1 MEKLGY
7 SKAERREIFEAYKRG
22 EVDLHHTI
30 PREIRSPRGGGPSLL
45 PEHLMNDPDIVGK
58 AGNPNR
64 WGVPRPLH
72 KDIHKAEMNGGF
84 NQRWKDEL
92 LELEEVKPKHLW
104 TKEDVLGIRDKL
116 TAEFG
121 LSWLRP
127 K

>member
-1 MEKLGY
+1 
-7 SKAERREIFEAYKRG
+7 
-22 EVDLHHTI
+22 
-30 PREIRSPRGGGPSLL
+30 
-45 PEHLMNDPDIVGK
+45 MNDPDIVGK